1 MFFTFL
7 TVQVSRVTLEGRQ
20 NALKNESSSTF
31 LRAWS
36 KRLNLKRRNR
46 RRMGRKRGRRKR
58 RRRRQQRIKV
68 VPVQREGNQGKNV
81 TLTTEQGDDSACEND
96 ANQQVQKAAKS
107 DSGITRHLNTS
118 SKCRDVV
125 CRSSITSRFKVIA
138 RARNISHLCFLEAL
152 FIGRYTP
159 ELCAQKE
166 FVRTLGLF

>member
-1 MFFTFL
+1 MLFTFL
-7 TVQVSRVTLEGRQ
+7 TVLVSRVTLQGRH
-20 NALKNESSSTF
+20 NALENGSSSTF

-36 KRLNLKRRNR
+36 KRLNLKKAEPKKK
-46 RRMGRKRGRRKR
+46 GKKKRKKEKKKKTTEIQGSASA
-58 RRRRQQRIKV
+58 
-68 VPVQREGNQGKNV
+68 EGGNQEMNV
-81 TLTTEQGDDSACEND
+81 TLTTEQGDDSACKND
-96 ANQQVQKAAKS
+96 ANQQVLKVTKS
-107 DSGITRHLNTS
+107 DSGITHHLKTS

-138 RARNISHLCFLEAL
+138 RARIASHLGFLEVL